1 MGRSERYSFPGAT
14 LSGRFR
20 CLVSFENLV
29 ERSKYNESRI
39 CEDIDQGAEHGK
51 TGFAH
56 AGIRGER
63 VFTDKVSGK
72 NQERPELRKMMD
84 FVREGDSL
92 TVESIS
98 RFARNTRDLLD
109 LTATLDAKGVQF
121 ISRKE
126 NIDTSTAAGKF
137 MLAVFGALAELER
150 DNILERQAEGIAI
163 AKAEGRMTG
172 RPKKAVDTF
181 EGVYLNVKE
190 GKLSASAGAKQL
202 GISRSTWYRKVREYE
217 DDPFVDL

>member
-1 MGRSERYSFPGAT
+1 MGRSERYSFPGAP
-14 LSGRFR
+14 LSGQFR

-72 NQERPELRKMMD
+72 NQERPKLRKMMD

-190 GKLSASAGAKQL
+190 GRLSASAGAKQL

>member
-29 ERSKYNESRI
+29 GRSKYNESRI

-72 NQERPELRKMMD
+72 NQERPKLRKMMD

-190 GKLSASAGAKQL
+190 GRLSASAGAKQL

>member
-29 ERSKYNESRI
+29 GRSKYNESRI

>member
-1 MGRSERYSFPGAT
+1 MKVGYVRISTKEQNTARQDELMKG
-14 LSGRFR
+14 L
-20 CLVSFENLV
+20 EV
-29 ERSKYNESRI
+29 EKVY
-39 CEDIDQGAEHGK
+39 
-51 TGFAH
+51 
-56 AGIRGER
+56 
-63 VFTDKVSGK
+63 TDRMSGK
-72 NQERPELRKMMD
+72 NKERPELQKMMD

-121 ISRKE
+121 ISKKE
-126 NIDTSTAAGKF
+126 SIDTSTAAGKF

-181 EGVYLNVKE
+181 EGVYLDVKE

>member
-29 ERSKYNESRI
+29 GRSKYNESPI

-72 NQERPELRKMMD
+72 NQERPEL
-84 FVREGDSL
+84 
-92 TVESIS
+92 
-98 RFARNTRDLLD
+98 A
-109 LTATLDAKGVQF
+109 GV
-121 ISRKE
+121 
-126 NIDTSTAAGKF
+126 NIRLHK
-137 MLAVFGALAELER
+137 V
-150 DNILERQAEGIAI
+150 
-163 AKAEGRMTG
+163 K
-172 RPKKAVDTF
+172 RPSVT
-181 EGVYLNVKE
+181 
-190 GKLSASAGAKQL
+190 
-202 GISRSTWYRKVREYE
+202 
-217 DDPFVDL
+217 